1 MFLNAIKGLFRQ
13 PFVKKNV
20 LGVNYTG
27 SSGTAYERFFYSNAT
42 NAYTNFTQTT
52 SSFYVQTMLD
62 VGFDDTPVTAEDYK
76 LSDGNMTILNGYS
89 GASSWAYKQPLT
101 GKEYLT
107 IIGQSNNSRANN
119 ETINK
124 TVVYQNNTDHDVVVK
139 EIGLYEFIQDMPY
152 SNSTYWTNA
161 NSNSLILAFRKVL
174 ENPITFHP
182 GDVYAIT
189 YRIALD
195 I

>member
-1 MFLNAIKGLFRQ
+1 MFLNAIKGMFRQ

-20 LGVNYTG
+20 LGANYTG
-27 SSGTAYERFFYSNAT
+27 IADAAYTRFFSSNST
-42 NAYTNFTQTT
+42 NAYTNYTQTT
-52 SSFYVQTMLD
+52 SSFYVQTLLD
-62 VGFDDTPVTAEDYK
+62 VGFDDTPVTEEDYK
-76 LSDGNMTILNGYS
+76 LSDGNMTVLNGYS
-89 GASSWAYKQPLT
+89 GGSSWEYRQPLT

-107 IIGQSNNSRANN
+107 VIGQSNNTRAND

-124 TVVYQNNTDHDVVVK
+124 TVIYKNNTDHDAVVK

-152 SNSTYWTNA
+152 SNSSYWTNA
-161 NSNSLILAFRKVL
+161 NNNTLILAFRKVL

-189 YRIALD
+189 YRIAVD

>member
-1 MFLNAIKGLFRQ
+1 MFLNAFKGMFRQ

-20 LGVNYTG
+20 LGADYTG
-27 SSGTAYERFFYSNAT
+27 SADAAYTRFFLSNST
-42 NAYTNFTQTT
+42 NALTNYTITS
-52 SSFYVQTMLD
+52 SSFYTQTLLD
-62 VGFDDTPVTAEDYK
+62 VGFDDTPVTENDYK

-107 IIGQSNNSRANN
+107 VIGQSSNTRADN

-124 TVVYQNNTDHDVVVK
+124 TVIYRNDTDHDAIVK
-139 EIGLYEFIQDMPY
+139 EIGLYEFVNDMPY
-152 SNSTYWTNA
+152 SNSSYWTNA
-161 NSNSLILAFRKVL
+161 NSNTLILAFRKVL